1 MRNAL
6 LILTLGLFLLPFSS
20 VRGQNLL
27 QNQGFENWLDD
38 STCQYWYTETTGVD
52 AHKESGTVHSGTLS
66 AKLILRSTSTQRFTQ
81 YVAPINPGNE
91 YEGTLYFFDND
102 PFIRARLYIRWFDG
116 SGGWISTFWS
126 SYSVDSAGWQELTA
140 GPDSAPAAA
149 ETTHVEVRLYDVS
162 GFTDSALIY
171 VDDASFVDLTSG
183 VSETRM
189 CNDGFSLNVFPT
201 ISIESFHIN
210 LSINKQT
217 NTEISIYSL
226 TGRKVATLLQGSL
239 KEGKH
244 TILWNGR
251 NVPSGIYFVRLQ
263 MGGKTETKKVSII
276 R

>member
-1 MRNAL
+1 MKHF
-6 LILTLGLFLLPFSS
+6 LISFFVVIFFLSATF
-20 VRGQNLL
+20 VWGQNLL
-27 QNQGFENWLDD
+27 QNPGFEDWTGD
-38 STCQYWYTETTGVD
+38 SAHYWDKETTGYD
-52 AHKESGTVHSGTLS
+52 LFRESGTVHSGSYS
-66 AKLILRSTSTQRFTQ
+66 AKLILRDSSYTQRFTQ
-81 YVAPINPGNE
+81 YVTPINPGNE

-116 SGGWISTFWS
+116 SGGWISSFWS
-126 SYSVDSAGWQELTA
+126 SYSVDSTGWQELIA

-149 ETTHVEVRLYDVS
+149 ETAHVEVRLYDVS
-162 GFTDSALIY
+162 GFTDSALIC

-183 VSETRM
+183 VSETCV

-201 ISIESFHIN
+201 ISAKSVHIN

-217 NTEISIYSL
+217 NAKISIYSH
-226 TGRKVATLLQGSL
+226 TGRKIATLLQENL
-239 KEGKH
+239 KEGEH

-263 MGGKTETKKVSII
+263 MGEKTETKKVSII